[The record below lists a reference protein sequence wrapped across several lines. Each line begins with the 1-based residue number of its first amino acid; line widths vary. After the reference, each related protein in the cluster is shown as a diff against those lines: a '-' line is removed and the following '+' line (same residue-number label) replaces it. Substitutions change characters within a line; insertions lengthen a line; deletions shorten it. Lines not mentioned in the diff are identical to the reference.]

1 MVLGVN
7 GYSSRA
13 DIANKSVSSNN
24 VDNSKKFTTDAA
36 YKLQADSILSSIHI
50 QTGESIGIFYD
61 ETSTDSNPVMLAK
74 VIEPDGSVNE
84 VKVDINSVDSNSA
97 SYVEMLALSAY
108 LKSEGKIDGAAGEF
122 ATMVYE
128 SRIKEANN
136 DNIYSKEN
144 FVPAMQD
151 LVNTAL
157 KNRQMDT
164 YLIYMKELDIYLN
177 WFNR

>member
-1 MVLGVN
+1 MVFGVN
-7 GYSSRA
+7 RNSSS
-13 DIANKSVSSNN
+13 DDVANKSVSSNK
-24 VDNSKKFTTDAA
+24 VDSSKKFTLDMP
-36 YKLQADSILSSIHI
+36 YKLQGNSILSSIHV

-61 ETSTDSNPVMLAK
+61 ESSTESNPVMLARI
-74 VIEPDGSVNE
+74 IEPDGKVNE
-84 VKVDINSVDSNSA
+84 VKVDINSVDSNNA

-144 FVPAMQD
+144 FVTAMQD

-157 KNRQMDT
+157 KNRQMDM
-164 YLIYMKELDIYLN
+164 YLIYMKELDIYLD
-177 WFNR
+177 WYKK